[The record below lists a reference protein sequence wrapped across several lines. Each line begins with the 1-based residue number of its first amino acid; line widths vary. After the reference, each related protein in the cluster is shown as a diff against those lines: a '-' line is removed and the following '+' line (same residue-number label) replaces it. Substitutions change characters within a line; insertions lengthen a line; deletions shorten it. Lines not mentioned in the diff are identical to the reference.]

1 MTNAFYQQCRF
12 VSNIIKTTQ
21 RTYYTEKLADN
32 KTDFKQIFEISN
44 KLLYKNEP
52 LLLPPSDNKK
62 NLADQFNEFFI
73 TKINKI
79 MDGLVPTTSHLINND
94 YIEDNFETNKR
105 LHEFRPLTLEETIK
119 LVKSA
124 APKSCKL
131 DPIPTIIL
139 LEHLDIIAPTLQEI
153 INLLLL
159 TGNMPQNMKEAL
171 FHPLLKKPN
180 LDLQQ
185 FKNFRPVS
193 NLSFVSKL
201 IERAVCDQL
210 LEYTAM
216 TGKLD
221 RMQSAYHADHSTE
234 MALLKVK
241 TDILNDM
248 DNKKVNFLILLDL
261 STACDTVSFCLLMN
275 RLLNRFGITGT
286 VLKWIESYLTE
297 QTQRV
302 MIDEFSSDPVM
313 LKCGVLQGSVLGPI
327 LYTLFTSP
335 VGDISR
341 SHNIGYHGFA
351 DDTQNYHSFTP
362 SIAGDEDKCKWE
374 IEVCISDMHTWMR
387 TNLLKLNDK
396 RTEFLIIGTKQ
407 QLSKVKTT
415 SISVGKDEIP
425 CSETARNLGYYYD
438 QHMKNSAH
446 INKLVSS
453 LNVALRRILKIRN
466 NIDYDTTKILV
477 QAMVLSRLDY
487 CNSLMLGSTKY
498 NLKKLQ

>member
-1 MTNAFYQQCRF
+1 
-12 VSNIIKTTQ
+12 
-21 RTYYTEKLADN
+21 
-32 KTDFKQIFEISN
+32 
-44 KLLYKNEP
+44 
-52 LLLPPSDNKK
+52 
-62 NLADQFNEFFI
+62 
-73 TKINKI
+73 
-79 MDGLVPTTSHLINND
+79 MDGLVPTTSHPINND
-94 YIEDNFETNKR
+94 YIEDKFETDIR
-105 LHEFRPLTLEETIK
+105 LHKFRPLTLEETIK

-124 APKSCKL
+124 APKSCEL

-153 INLLLL
+153 INLSLL

-171 FHPLLKKPN
+171 LCPLLKKPN

-261 STACDTVSFCLLMN
+261 SATLDMVLFCLLMN

-297 QTQRV
+297 WTQRV
-302 MIDEFSSDPVM
+302 MIDEFLSDPVM

-335 VGDISR
+335 VRDISR
-341 SHNIGYHGFA
+341 SHNIGYHRFA

-362 SIAGDEDKCKWE
+362 SKVGDKEKCKQE
-374 IEVCISDMHTWMR
+374 IEVCISDIHTWMR
-387 TNLLKLNDK
+387 TNLLKLNDEK
-396 RTEFLIIGTKQ
+396 TEFLIIGTKQ

-415 SISVGKDEIP
+415 SISVGQDEIP

-453 LNVALRRILKIRN
+453 FNVILRRISKIRN

-477 QAMVLSRLDY
+477 QAMVLLRLDY
-487 CNSLMLGSTKY
+487 CNSLLLGSMKY
-498 NLKKLQ
+498 NLKKFQQVQNCAVRIVYRKQFVLHITPYLKELHWLRVEEQIQYKIAILMFKCVQGSAPKYLQELIIPQSNHS